1 MEPRAALSPL
11 DHTRA
16 RGRAALRGLAP
27 AELPRQP
34 DLGARRTLRP
44 DEDRLTAIA
53 VELLVSGEIQY
64 RESVQRAHEWRI
76 ERKRQIEQQRRSAYR
91 ARDQRHSFI
100 LVTGA
105 DAEPILTPWS
115 LLRAR

>member
-1 MEPRAALSPL
+1 MAWNRGPRSRRSTTPAPGGGQLRAVQPACALVSNAVS
-11 DHTRA
+11 H
-16 RGRAALRGLAP
+16 
-27 AELPRQP
+27 
-34 DLGARRTLRP
+34 
-44 DEDRLTAIA
+44 EDRLTAIA